1 MEAGTRNRRPAAVFA
16 LVAEI
21 DSRAGHSD
29 PGLSR
34 IVLTIDASGPATG
47 YGGSTMKTAGRL
59 QRHAFDAAV
68 VALALVAQIEVW
80 ARPVLAPRGAL
91 SAIVVLWTVALLLRR
106 RFPFA
111 APVFVFL
118 LLATVSFAD
127 REAVSSLDTSAF
139 ALLLAFCAVG
149 AQEEARQATA
159 GVAIGC
165 ATVAV
170 IIERDPRIEPSEGIQ
185 EVIAGA
191 GLALAA
197 FVLARRARRAAALE
211 ERAVRLERER
221 EERERVA
228 VAVERRRIARD
239 LHDVVA
245 HGVGV
250 MTVQAGAA
258 RLLLEDDPA
267 RARGPLLAVEQ
278 AGREALGELRRLLGI
293 LRRDEREPALR
304 PQPGLGDLDEL
315 VAQAHRAGLP
325 VELVIQGPPPAS
337 LPAGV
342 DLAAYR
348 IVQEALT
355 NTRKHAGPARAS
367 VAVRYGAEAL
377 ELEITDDGRAGANGG
392 GGHGLIGMRE
402 RVALYGGQLDAGPR
416 PQGGFTIH
424 AHLPLQAARP

>member
-1 MEAGTRNRRPAAVFA
+1 MEAGARNRRPLAAFE
-16 LVAEI
+16 LVAEA

-34 IVLTIDASGPATG
+34 IGLKIDANVPPAG

-59 QRHAFDAAV
+59 QRHAFDAVV
-68 VALALVAQIEVW
+68 VALALGAQIEIW
-80 ARPVLAPRGAL
+80 AGPVLAPRGAL
-91 SAIVVLWTVALLLRR
+91 AAIVVLWTLALLSRR
-106 RFPFA
+106 RFPFE
-111 APVFVFL
+111 APVFVFFL
-118 LLATVSFAD
+118 YATASFAD
-127 REAVSSLDTSAF
+127 REAVSSLDTGAF
-139 ALLLAFCAVG
+139 ALLLAFWAVG
-149 AQEEARQATA
+149 AQEEPGQAAA

-165 ATVAV
+165 ATVALV
-170 IIERDPRIEPSEGIQ
+170 VERDLWIDPSEGIQ

-197 FVLARRARRAAALE
+197 FVLGRRARRTAALE
-211 ERAVRLERER
+211 ERAARLERER

-228 VAVERRRIARD
+228 VADERRRIARD

-258 RLLLEDDPA
+258 RLLLEDDPR
-267 RARGPLLAVEQ
+267 RAREPLLAVEQ

-304 PQPGLGDLDEL
+304 PQPGLADLDEL
-315 VAQAHRAGLP
+315 LAQARRGGLP
-325 VELVIQGPPPAS
+325 VQLAVEGTPAP

-367 VAVRYGAEAL
+367 VAVRYAPEAL
-377 ELEITDDGRAGANGG
+377 ELEVTDDGRAGANGG

-416 PQGGFTIH
+416 PHGGFTIH
-424 AHLPLQAARP
+424 AHLPLRAP

>member
-1 MEAGTRNRRPAAVFA
+1 MQ
-16 LVAEI
+16 
-21 DSRAGHSD
+21 
-29 PGLSR
+29 
-34 IVLTIDASGPATG
+34 TG
-47 YGGSTMKTAGRL
+47 GRL
-59 QRHAFDAAV
+59 QRRGFDAAV
-68 VALALVAQIEVW
+68 VALAFGAQIEAW
-80 ARPVLAPRGAL
+80 AQPASAPRGAL
-91 SAIVVLWTVALLLRR
+91 AAIVVLWTLALLLRR

-118 LLATVSFAD
+118 LYATVSFAD
-127 REAVSSLDTSAF
+127 RDAISSLDTGAF
-139 ALLLAFCAVG
+139 ALLLAFWAVG
-149 AQEEARQATA
+149 AQAEARQAAA

-165 ATVAV
+165 AAVAV
-170 IIERDPRIEPSEGIQ
+170 LIERDLRLDPAEGIQ

-191 GLALAA
+191 ALSLAA
-197 FVLARRARRAAALE
+197 FVLERRSRRAAVLE
-211 ERAVRLERER
+211 ERAVGSERQR

-228 VAVERRRIARD
+228 VAEERRRIARD

-267 RARGPLLAVEQ
+267 RAREPLLAVEQ
-278 AGREALGELRRLLGI
+278 AGRQALGELRRLLGI

-304 PQPGLGDLDEL
+304 PQPGLADLQEL
-315 VAQAHRAGLP
+315 AAQAERAGLP
-325 VELVIQGPPPAS
+325 VELIFDGAPAR
-337 LPAGV
+337 LPAGL

-355 NTRKHAGPARAS
+355 NTRKHAGPARAR
-367 VAVRYGAEAL
+367 VAVRYAPEAL
-377 ELEITDDGRAGANGG
+377 DLEITDDGRPAANGG
-392 GGHGLIGMRE
+392 SGHGLIGMRE

-424 AHLPLQAARP
+424 AHLPLQAA